1 VRNAALPMF
10 FLCSSLTLC
19 SGSSAAEVSCQTLGN
34 RTTCQTPDVIE
45 ASTAPTFMDGFA
57 KGQQAVLQARQTQL
71 QNELL
76 KQEILARQ
84 QEIEARR
91 AQLTAEA
98 ETRNQA
104 KLQEM
109 SAKREQLKKEQD
121 QKNAATYRDVMQEQR
136 AESEAALIERND
148 RLLVELGICKT
159 SENNSGC
166 VGNTAE

>member
-1 VRNAALPMF
+1 
-10 FLCSSLTLC
+10 
-19 SGSSAAEVSCQTLGN
+19 
-34 RTTCQTPDVIE
+34 
-45 ASTAPTFMDGFA
+45 MDGFA